1 MVAGGGTGDSTLVNT
16 LAVGVDVAVY
26 SREPAWRPR
35 AARRTVGRIGVVL
48 VTATLAVGLSGLAA
62 AGAGNGETGSN
73 PYFDAPFVVHPN
85 AAAFGQDPS
94 WTPDGRVLSNEPD
107 GAGTDQVSVSTLDG
121 ARRHCLTCGQPGP
134 NGFPQERPQ
143 GDWILFC
150 SWRDASVTFGAP
162 CLGGIGSDLYVMR
175 PDGTDVTR
183 LTAPGMPDEASGVV
197 YDNYHPAWSP
207 DGRRIVW
214 THVGYAPDSAG
225 GTQWTM
231 LVADF
236 DGRTGRLGVPT
247 VVGPAIDSGYE
258 TQVWAPDGSGFLY
271 TAMGQGDAGWLNLEL
286 YFLRLAGHG
295 ASLAHPQIVHLTDD
309 SPAWDEQAVF
319 TPDMRDVIWMS
330 SRGSPTWYQ
339 TVITAARQVGFDP
352 PSQNDTFG
360 PMFELTISDPG
371 FHTDLYE
378 RDLATGAIRRLTDRD
393 GIVPEFYFDPGGRTL
408 LWSNPGHGGTNVG
421 RFTLSTLPARAG
433 PHVTPVAAWVGA
445 PRHPGPTPPPVPA
458 PPHSTTL
465 PSAVVQGAVLLD
477 SQLRQ
482 LAAQL
487 QGLPQGPRCCRG
499 P

>member
-1 MVAGGGTGDSTLVNT
+1 MRRARPAWL
-16 LAVGVDVAVY
+16 VGVAAVAL
-26 SREPAWRPR
+26 
-35 AARRTVGRIGVVL
+35 G
-48 VTATLAVGLSGLAA
+48 ATLAGASSAQAATGA
-62 AGAGNGETGSN
+62 AGPN
-73 PYFDAPFVVHPN
+73 PYFDAPFVVRTNPTR
-85 AAAFGQDPS
+85 FGQDPS

-107 GAGTDQVSVSTLDG
+107 SGGTDQVYVSTLAG
-121 ARRHCLTCGQPGP
+121 TARHCLTCGQPGP

-150 SWRDASVTFGAP
+150 SWRGAPVTFGAP
-162 CLGGIGSDLYVMR
+162 CLGGVGTDLYVMR
-175 PDGTDVTR
+175 PDGSDVTR
-183 LTAPGMPDEASGVV
+183 LTLPGLPFESADVV

-214 THVGYAPDSAG
+214 THVGYEPLSSG

-236 DGRTGRLGVPT
+236 DAHGATPRLGAVT

-271 TAMGQGDAGWLNLEL
+271 TAMGQSGAGWLNLEL
-286 YFLRLAGHG
+286 YYLRVAGHG

-339 TVITAARQVGFDP
+339 TVITAARQIGFDP
-352 PSQNDTFG
+352 PQQNETFG
-360 PMFELTISDPG
+360 PMFILTISDPG

-378 RDLATGAIRRLTDRD
+378 LDLSTRAIRRLTDANQ
-393 GIVPEFYFDPGGRTL
+393 IVPEFYFDPTGQRL
-408 LWSNPGHGGTNVG
+408 LWSDGLHGATHVG
-421 RFTLSTLPARAG
+421 RFQLSSVPARVG
-433 PHVTPVAAWVGA
+433 PHVAPVTAWAGA
-445 PRHPGPTPPPVPA
+445 PRHPPATPPPLPA
-458 PPHSTTL
+458 TPRTGAL
-465 PSAVVQGAVLLD
+465 PTAVVEGASLLE
-477 SQLRQ
+477 SQLSQ

-487 QGLPQGPRCCRG
+487 QGLPHGPSCCRG

>member
-1 MVAGGGTGDSTLVNT
+1 MTRPVRCSRSARALGVLALGLALTLVGLPAASAVPEAGSTPYFESPFT
-16 LAVGVDVAVY
+16 L
-26 SREPAWRPR
+26 R
-35 AARRTVGRIGVVL
+35 
-48 VTATLAVGLSGLAA
+48 
-62 AGAGNGETGSN
+62 SN
-73 PYFDAPFVVHPN
+73 PV
-85 AAAFGQDPS
+85 AFGQDPS

-107 GAGTDQVSVSTLDG
+107 GAGTDQVYVSTLAG
-121 ARRHCLTCGQPGP
+121 ADRHCLTCGQPGP

-143 GDWILFC
+143 GDWVLFC
-150 SWRDASVTFGAP
+150 SWRGAPVTFGAP
-162 CLGGIGSDLYVMR
+162 CLGGVGTDLYVMR

-183 LTAPGMPDEASGVV
+183 LTAPGQAFEPTGVV

-214 THVGYAPDSAG
+214 THVGYAPLSAG

-236 DGRTGRLGVPT
+236 AGGRTPRLGPTT

-271 TAMGQGDAGWLNLEL
+271 TAMGQGESGWLNLEL
-286 YFLRLAGHG
+286 YYLRLSGHG
-295 ASLAHPQIVHLTDD
+295 ASFAHPQIVHLTDD

-319 TPDMRDVIWMS
+319 TPDMRDVVWMS

-339 TVITAARQVGFDP
+339 TVITAARQIGFDP
-352 PSQNDTFG
+352 PLQNETFG

-378 RDLATGAIRRLTDRD
+378 RDLASGAIRRLTDRN
-393 GIVPEFYFDPGGRTL
+393 GIVPEFYFDPSGRTL
-408 LWSNPGHGGTNVG
+408 LWSDPAHGGTNVG
-421 RFTLSTLPARAG
+421 RFALASAPARVG
-433 PHVTPVAAWVGA
+433 PSVTPVAAWFGA
-445 PRHPGPTPPPVPA
+445 PRHPALTPPPGPVTPR
-458 PPHSTTL
+458 STTL
-465 PSAVVQGAVLLD
+465 PSTVVEGLTLLQ

-482 LAAQL
+482 LASRL
-487 QGLPQGPRCCRG
+487 QTLPQGPGCCRG

>member
-1 MVAGGGTGDSTLVNT
+1 MIPTAPRRRVARLAGGIV
-16 LAVGVDVAVY
+16 LASVSLGV
-26 SREPAWRPR
+26 
-35 AARRTVGRIGVVL
+35 AAP
-48 VTATLAVGLSGLAA
+48 
-62 AGAGNGETGSN
+62 AGAASARPS
-73 PYFDAPFVVHPN
+73 PYFDAPFVMRPN

-107 GAGTDQVSVSTLDG
+107 TAGTGQVWVSTLGG
-121 ARRHCLTCGQPGP
+121 ADRHCLTCGQPGP
-134 NGFPQERPQ
+134 NGFPQARPE

-150 SWRDASVTFGAP
+150 SWRDAPVTFGAP

-183 LTAPGMPDEASGVV
+183 LTAPGPPDEPSGVA

-214 THVGYAPDSAG
+214 THVGYAPESAG

-236 DGRTGRLGVPT
+236 DPQAARLGAPT

-286 YFLRLAGHG
+286 YYLRLSGHG
-295 ASLAHPQIVHLTDD
+295 ASLAHPQVVHLTDD

-360 PMFELTISDPG
+360 AMFELTISDPG

-378 RDLATGAIRRLTDRD
+378 RDLASGAIRRLTDRNE
-393 GIVPEFYFDPGGRTL
+393 IVPEFYFDPSGRTL
-408 LWSNPGHGGTNVG
+408 VWSDPGHGGTNVG
-421 RFTLSTLPARAG
+421 RFALASAPARVG
-433 PHVTPVAAWVGA
+433 PHVTSVAAWAGA

-458 PPHSTTL
+458 TPRVTTL
-465 PSAVVQGAVLLD
+465 PTAIVQGATLLEN
-477 SQLRQ
+477 QLHQ

-487 QGLPQGPRCCRG
+487 QGLPQGPRCCRA